1 MEVNLLSE
9 FLSSNQTFL
18 CILSFNLANHLI
30 LSLESG
36 TSGSELANH
45 IGQLSAALQQRE
57 AQLQVAIKRQHEM
70 ADELKKMH
78 QLQQNSLA
86 KSGNEF

>member
-1 MEVNLLSE
+1 MTLYS
-9 FLSSNQTFL
+9 
-18 CILSFNLANHLI
+18 
-30 LSLESG
+30 ESG
-36 TSGSELANH
+36 TSGTELANH